1 LFVKL
6 FLPKLETLLTL
17 CGLYIKTKLVRM
29 SNDEIEII
37 GKKVKDMYGTYIGK
51 VVGTITDIDGS
62 IQNVGIDCGSEG
74 LRQIQFE
81 QLVVQNDVVIFIP
94 KWRLDSQRL
103 LREKGLTLRRLK
115 ALIDL
120 VSENDDMKES
130 AEMLHEKYK
139 SKLLTLDETEKEI
152 KAQLDARLTEL
163 DEQMKSVKM
172 LIFDAKVQFK
182 SNEISETMFESVKT
196 QTSDLVEHI
205 THERAEISNVQ
216 RRLDDLTTEVQSTEA
231 PRQKLQDEAESYL
244 NNQEETEIQTKLPE
258 VPERES
264 IPPQPIAQI
273 PGNQEPSSQQVA
285 PIPETMSVTPSGQ
298 STSEERSSESDWLAR
313 MQSE

>member
-1 LFVKL
+1 
-6 FLPKLETLLTL
+6 
-17 CGLYIKTKLVRM
+17 M
-29 SNDEIEII
+29 SNDETEII

-62 IQNVGIDCGSEG
+62 IQTVGIDCGSEG
-74 LRQIQFE
+74 LRQIPFD

-139 SKLLTLDETEKEI
+139 SKLQTLDDSEKEI

-163 DEQMKSVKM
+163 DGQMKSVKM
-172 LIFDAKVQFK
+172 LIFDAKVQYK
-182 SNEISETMFESVKT
+182 SNEISEAMFESVKT
-196 QTSDLVEHI
+196 QTTDLVEHI
-205 THERAEISNVQ
+205 THEKAEISNVQ
-216 RRLDDLTTEVQSTEA
+216 RRLDDLTMEVQTTEA
-231 PRQKLQDEAESYL
+231 PRQQLQEEAVSYL
-244 NNQEETEIQTKLPE
+244 QNQDVAEVETNLPE
-258 VPERES
+258 VPEQES
-264 IPPQPIAQI
+264 ATPTQQIAESPETPAPAPQPA
-273 PGNQEPSSQQVA
+273 A
-285 PIPETMSVTPSGQ
+285 PVPETMPINQNVQGDN
-298 STSEERSSESDWLAR
+298 SEKKSESDWLSR
-313 MQSE
+313 MEAQ

>member
-1 LFVKL
+1 
-6 FLPKLETLLTL
+6 
-17 CGLYIKTKLVRM
+17 M
-29 SNDEIEII
+29 SNDETEII
-37 GKKVKDMYGTYIGK
+37 GKKVKDMYGTHIGK

-62 IQNVGIDCGSEG
+62 IQTVGIDCGSEG
-74 LRQIQFE
+74 LRQILFD

-139 SKLLTLDETEKEI
+139 SKLLSLDETEKEI
-152 KAQLDARLTEL
+152 KALLDSRTTEL

-172 LIFDAKVQFK
+172 LIFDAKIQYK

-196 QTSDLVEHI
+196 QTTDLVEHI
-205 THERAEISNVQ
+205 THEKAEISNVQ
-216 RRLDDLTTEVQSTEA
+216 RRLDDLSMDVQTTEA
-231 PRQKLQDEAESYL
+231 PRQQLQDEAVSYL
-244 NNQEETEIQTKLPE
+244 GNQDESEIQAKLPE
-258 VPERES
+258 VPIQES
-264 IPPQPIAQI
+264 S
-273 PGNQEPSSQQVA
+273 EPSQDPIA
-285 PIPETMSVTPSGQ
+285 PIPQTSEPASQPVAPVPETMPVNPSIP
-298 STSEERSSESDWLAR
+298 SEDSEKKSNESDWLSR
-313 MQSE
+313 MEAQ

>member
-1 LFVKL
+1 V
-6 FLPKLETLLTL
+6 
-17 CGLYIKTKLVRM
+17 YM
-29 SNDEIEII
+29 SNDETEII

-62 IQNVGIDCGSEG
+62 IQTVGIDCGSEG
-74 LRQIQFE
+74 LRQIPFD

-139 SKLLTLDETEKEI
+139 SKLQTLDDDEKQI

-163 DEQMKSVKM
+163 DGQMKSVKM
-172 LIFDAKVQFK
+172 LIFDAKIQYK
-182 SNEISETMFESVKT
+182 SSEISEVMFESVKT
-196 QTSDLVEHI
+196 QTTDLVEHI
-205 THERAEISNVQ
+205 THEKAEISNVQ
-216 RRLDDLTTEVQSTEA
+216 KRLDDLSMEVQTTET
-231 PRQKLQDEAESYL
+231 PRQQLQEEAVSYL
-244 NNQEETEIQTKLPE
+244 QNQDAAEVQTNLPE
-258 VPERES
+258 VPVQES
-264 IPPQPIAQI
+264 ATQTQEIAASPETPQPAPQPIA
-273 PGNQEPSSQQVA
+273 PV
-285 PIPETMSVTPSGQ
+285 PETMQINQNAQ
-298 STSEERSSESDWLAR
+298 SDNSEKRSDWLSR
-313 MQSE
+313 MESQ

>member
-1 LFVKL
+1 
-6 FLPKLETLLTL
+6 LLV
-17 CGLYIKTKLVRM
+17 IFKTKLVRM

-51 VVGTITDIDGS
+51 VLGTITDIDGS
-62 IQNVGIDCGSEG
+62 IQTVGIDCGSEG

-139 SKLLTLDETEKEI
+139 SKLQTLDETEKEI
-152 KAQLDARLTEL
+152 KAQLDSRLTEL

-172 LIFDAKVQFK
+172 LIFDAKVQYK
-182 SNEISETMFESVKT
+182 SNEISEAMFESVKT
-196 QTSDLVEHI
+196 QTTDLVEHI

-216 RRLDDLTTEVQSTEA
+216 RRLDDLTMEVQTTEA
-231 PRQKLQDEAESYL
+231 PRQKLQDEAVSYL
-244 NNQEETEIQTKLPE
+244 NNQEETEVQTKLPE
-258 VPERES
+258 VPAQQS
-264 IPPQPIAQI
+264 TQPQI
-273 PGNQEPSSQQVA
+273 A
-285 PIPETMSVTPSGQ
+285 PIPEAPEQESQPVAPVPESMSVTPSEP
-298 STSEERSSESDWLAR
+298 STSEERSSQSDWLSR
-313 MQSE
+313 MQAE

>member
-1 LFVKL
+1 
-6 FLPKLETLLTL
+6 
-17 CGLYIKTKLVRM
+17 M
-29 SNDEIEII
+29 SNDETEII
-37 GKKVKDMYGTYIGK
+37 GKKVKDMYGTHIGK

-62 IQNVGIDCGSEG
+62 IQTVGIDCGSEG
-74 LRQIQFE
+74 LRQIPFD

-139 SKLLTLDETEKEI
+139 SKLLSLDETEKEI
-152 KAQLDARLTEL
+152 KALLDSRTTEL

-172 LIFDAKVQFK
+172 LIFDAKIQYK

-196 QTSDLVEHI
+196 QKNELVENI
-205 THERAEISNVQ
+205 THEKAEISNVQ
-216 RRLDDLTTEVQSTEA
+216 RRLEDLSMDVQTTEA
-231 PRQKLQDEAESYL
+231 PRQQLQDEAVSYL
-244 NNQEETEIQTKLPE
+244 GNQDESEIQAKLPE
-258 VPERES
+258 VPIQES
-264 IPPQPIAQI
+264 S
-273 PGNQEPSSQQVA
+273 EPSQDPIA
-285 PIPETMSVTPSGQ
+285 PIPQTSEPASQPVTTVPETMPVNPSIPSVDSEK
-298 STSEERSSESDWLAR
+298 TSNESDWLSR
-313 MQSE
+313 MEAQ

>member
-1 LFVKL
+1 M
-6 FLPKLETLLTL
+6 
-17 CGLYIKTKLVRM
+17 YM
-29 SNDEIEII
+29 SNDETEII

-62 IQNVGIDCGSEG
+62 IQTVGIDCGSEG
-74 LRQIQFE
+74 LRQIPFD

-139 SKLLTLDETEKEI
+139 SKLQTLDDGEKEI

-163 DEQMKSVKM
+163 DGQMKSVKM
-172 LIFDAKVQFK
+172 LIFDAKIQYK
-182 SNEISETMFESVKT
+182 SSEISEVMFESVKT
-196 QTSDLVEHI
+196 QTTDLVEHI
-205 THERAEISNVQ
+205 THEKAEISNVQ
-216 RRLDDLTTEVQSTEA
+216 KRLDDLSMEVQTTET
-231 PRQKLQDEAESYL
+231 PRQQLQEEAVSYL
-244 NNQEETEIQTKLPE
+244 QNQDAVEVQTNLPE

-264 IPPQPIAQI
+264 ANQTQEIAASPETPEPAPQPIA
-273 PGNQEPSSQQVA
+273 PV
-285 PIPETMSVTPSGQ
+285 PETMQINQNAQ
-298 STSEERSSESDWLAR
+298 SDNSEKRSDWLSR
-313 MQSE
+313 MESQ

>member
-1 LFVKL
+1 
-6 FLPKLETLLTL
+6 
-17 CGLYIKTKLVRM
+17 M
-29 SNDEIEII
+29 SNDETEII

-62 IQNVGIDCGSEG
+62 IQTVGIDCGSEG
-74 LRQIQFE
+74 LRQIPFD

-139 SKLLTLDETEKEI
+139 SKLLSLDETEKEI
-152 KAQLDARLTEL
+152 KALLDSRTTEL
-163 DEQMKSVKM
+163 DGQMKSVKM
-172 LIFDAKVQFK
+172 LIFDAKIQYK

-196 QTSDLVEHI
+196 QTTDLVEHI
-205 THERAEISNVQ
+205 THEKAEISNVQ
-216 RRLDDLTTEVQSTEA
+216 RRLEDLSMDVQTTEA
-231 PRQKLQDEAESYL
+231 PRQQLQDEAVSYL
-244 NNQEETEIQTKLPE
+244 GNQDESEIQAKLPE
-258 VPERES
+258 VPIQES
-264 IPPQPIAQI
+264 S
-273 PGNQEPSSQQVA
+273 EPSQDPIA
-285 PIPETMSVTPSGQ
+285 PIPQTSEPASQPVAPVPETMPVNPSIP
-298 STSEERSSESDWLAR
+298 SEDSEKKSNESDWLSR
-313 MQSE
+313 MEAQ

>member
-1 LFVKL
+1 
-6 FLPKLETLLTL
+6 
-17 CGLYIKTKLVRM
+17 M
-29 SNDEIEII
+29 SNDETEII
-37 GKKVKDMYGTYIGK
+37 GKKVKDMYGTHIGK

-62 IQNVGIDCGSEG
+62 IQTVGIDCGSEG
-74 LRQIQFE
+74 LRQIPFD

-139 SKLLTLDETEKEI
+139 SKLLSLDETEKEI
-152 KAQLDARLTEL
+152 KALLDSRTTEL

-172 LIFDAKVQFK
+172 LIFDAKIQYK

-196 QTSDLVEHI
+196 QTTDLVEHI
-205 THERAEISNVQ
+205 THEKAEISNVQ
-216 RRLDDLTTEVQSTEA
+216 RRLEDLSMDVQTTEA
-231 PRQKLQDEAESYL
+231 PRQQLQDEAVSYL
-244 NNQEETEIQTKLPE
+244 GNQDESEIQAKLPE
-258 VPERES
+258 VPIQES
-264 IPPQPIAQI
+264 S
-273 PGNQEPSSQQVA
+273 EPSQDPIA
-285 PIPETMSVTPSGQ
+285 PIPQTSEPAPQPVAPVPETMPVNPSIP
-298 STSEERSSESDWLAR
+298 SEDSEKKSNESDWLSR
-313 MQSE
+313 MEAQ

>member
-1 LFVKL
+1 
-6 FLPKLETLLTL
+6 
-17 CGLYIKTKLVRM
+17 M
-29 SNDEIEII
+29 SNDETEII
-37 GKKVKDMYGTYIGK
+37 GKKVKDMYGTHIGK

-62 IQNVGIDCGSEG
+62 IQTVGIDCGSEG
-74 LRQIQFE
+74 LRQIPFD

-139 SKLLTLDETEKEI
+139 SKLVSLDETEKEI
-152 KAQLDARLTEL
+152 KALLDSRTTEL

-172 LIFDAKVQFK
+172 LIFDAKIQYK

-196 QTSDLVEHI
+196 QTTDLVEHI
-205 THERAEISNVQ
+205 THEKAEISNVQ
-216 RRLDDLTTEVQSTEA
+216 RRLEDLSMDVQTTEA
-231 PRQKLQDEAESYL
+231 PRQQLQDEAVSYL
-244 NNQEETEIQTKLPE
+244 GNQDESEIQAKLPE
-258 VPERES
+258 VPIQES
-264 IPPQPIAQI
+264 S
-273 PGNQEPSSQQVA
+273 EPSQDPIA
-285 PIPETMSVTPSGQ
+285 PIPQTSEPASQPVAPVPETMPVNPSIP
-298 STSEERSSESDWLAR
+298 SEDSKKKSNESDWLSR
-313 MQSE
+313 MEAQ

>member
-1 LFVKL
+1 
-6 FLPKLETLLTL
+6 
-17 CGLYIKTKLVRM
+17 M

-37 GKKVKDMYGTYIGK
+37 GKKVKDMYGTYVGK

-62 IQNVGIDCGSEG
+62 IQTVGIDCGSEG

-103 LREKGLTLRRLK
+103 LREKGLTFRRLK

-139 SKLLTLDETEKEI
+139 SKLMSLDETEKEI
-152 KAQLDARLTEL
+152 KAQLEGRLAEL

-172 LIFDAKVQFK
+172 LIFDAKVQYK
-182 SNEISETMFESVKT
+182 SNEISEAMFESVKT
-196 QTSDLVEHI
+196 QTSDLIEHI
-205 THERAEISNVQ
+205 THENAEITNVQ
-216 RRLDDLTTEVQSTEA
+216 RRLTDLSMEVETAEA
-231 PRQKLQDEAESYL
+231 PRQKLQDEAVSYL
-244 NNQEETEIQTKLPE
+244 GTQSESEVQTKLPE
-258 VPERES
+258 VPT
-264 IPPQPIAQI
+264 
-273 PGNQEPSSQQVA
+273 QEPSSPAVESASPVA
-285 PIPETMSVTPSGQ
+285 QPEAPPSEPLAPVPEISASATTAAPVEQTENG
-298 STSEERSSESDWLAR
+298 SDWLSR
-313 MQSE
+313 MESQ